1 MLIGYCRILLL
12 VWCLWC
18 SAYFFLVCFVFQDLY
33 INLHIC
39 RYSIPDVK
47 IKFYLSNHVRVNVM
61 YCNT

>member
-18 SAYFFLVCFVFQDLY
+18 SVYFFLFQDLY
-33 INLHIC
+33 ENLHIC

-47 IKFYLSNHVRVNVM
+47 IKFYLSI
-61 YCNT
+61 